1 MPRPGKRL
9 PHRREEFGRDRV
21 LAFLRENPG
30 ADRRAVARALR
41 LKGDERLALKAMFA
55 EIAEELARE
64 RAAAPREGAKAP
76 ADAGGQDADIL
87 LVRVSA
93 LDLETGEAIASPVEW
108 LRPGP
113 PPRIRLGRFD
123 AASLGEGARGMVRVT
138 SREGRLWRA
147 RLLRAA
153 PELPERV
160 VGVVRRT
167 PAGRVIEPADRRLRI
182 EFALVDGPDGKAGD
196 GELVVARP
204 LAWRRFERPRAE
216 VIERL
221 GDEHA
226 PRAASAIALALH
238 DIPVEFDPRALAE
251 ARDATP
257 APMGARLDLR
267 DLPLVTIDGAD
278 ARDFDDA
285 VHAEPDPA
293 GGGWRIRVAIAD
305 VAWYVR
311 PGAPLDLDAQRRGNS
326 VYFPDRVV
334 PMLPERLSNDLC
346 SLRPLQDRPVLV
358 ADMRIDAAGRL
369 QSHGFARA
377 MMRSAARLTYEGIQA
392 WADGDAAALPA
403 ALHGPASHLFAAF
416 RALSAARDA
425 RGTLDLDMQER
436 AVSLGPDGAIA
447 SISPRRRLD
456 AHRLIEEFM
465 ILANVAAAET
475 LERRNLGCLYRV
487 HDQPSPERLDALR
500 ESLATLGYRLAKG
513 QAPRPALLRDVLRWA
528 EGKAFAPMVSDLV
541 LRSQALAV
549 YSPDNL
555 GHFGLA
561 LPRYA
566 HFTSP
571 IRRYA
576 DLVVHRALVHAFGL
590 GEGAAAAAH
599 ADLVLSGERVS
610 RAERRAQ
617 AAERAAM
624 ERYVAA
630 FLAARVGA
638 TFEGRISGLHRA
650 GIFVTLSDSGA
661 EGLVPM
667 SSLPGRWRLHPAG
680 HALEGPGRLALADRV
695 LVRLAETSPVTG
707 MLRLELEDV
716 PAPALGGREPRH
728 AQRNAKRPG
737 YRQHAR
743 RRR

>member
-182 EFALVDGPDGKAGD
+182 EFALVDGTDGKAGD

-204 LAWRRFERPRAE
+204 LASRRFERPRAE

-416 RALSAARDA
+416 RALSAAR
-425 RGTLDLDMQER
+425 
-436 AVSLGPDGAIA
+436 A
-447 SISPRRRLD
+447 SAPPRRAR
-456 AHRLIEEFM
+456 
-465 ILANVAAAET
+465 
-475 LERRNLGCLYRV
+475 
-487 HDQPSPERLDALR
+487 SP
-500 ESLATLGYRLAKG
+500 
-513 QAPRPALLRDVLRWA
+513 
-528 EGKAFAPMVSDLV
+528 
-541 LRSQALAV
+541 
-549 YSPDNL
+549 
-555 GHFGLA
+555 
-561 LPRYA
+561 
-566 HFTSP
+566 
-571 IRRYA
+571 
-576 DLVVHRALVHAFGL
+576 
-590 GEGAAAAAH
+590 
-599 ADLVLSGERVS
+599 
-610 RAERRAQ
+610 
-617 AAERAAM
+617 
-624 ERYVAA
+624 
-630 FLAARVGA
+630 
-638 TFEGRISGLHRA
+638 
-650 GIFVTLSDSGA
+650 
-661 EGLVPM
+661 
-667 SSLPGRWRLHPAG
+667 
-680 HALEGPGRLALADRV
+680 
-695 LVRLAETSPVTG
+695 
-707 MLRLELEDV
+707 
-716 PAPALGGREPRH
+716 
-728 AQRNAKRPG
+728 
-737 YRQHAR
+737 
-743 RRR
+743 